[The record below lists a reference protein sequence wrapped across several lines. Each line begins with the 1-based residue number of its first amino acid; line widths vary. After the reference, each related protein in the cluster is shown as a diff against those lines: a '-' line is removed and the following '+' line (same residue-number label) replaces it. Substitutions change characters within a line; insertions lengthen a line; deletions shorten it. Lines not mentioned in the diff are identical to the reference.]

1 MGDSGSQG
9 TPFMVALAVLLSGI
23 VFMIVVVV
31 TVLVLASQIELA
43 GTA

>member
-9 TPFMVALAVLLSGI
+9 MPFMVVLVVLLSGI
-23 VFMIVVVV
+23 VFMTVLLV
-31 TVLVLASQIELA
+31 TVLVIASQIQLA

>member
-1 MGDSGSQG
+1 
-9 TPFMVALAVLLSGI
+9 MVALAVLLSGI